1 VDWLYRWRDGGL
13 AMILNHPQ
21 PSNGRSSL
29 ANYFKIPV
37 SGLILPNRD
46 MKDLLKKVKKLEI
59 KTKRKVD
66 STFAGEYHSAFKG
79 QGLEFD
85 EVRLYQFGDDIR
97 SIDWNVT
104 AKTGEV
110 YIKKFKEEREQTMFV
125 LFDISGSEDFGHGAE
140 NKMQVGTELAAI
152 LAFSAMKNNDKIG
165 LATFTDR
172 IERYYTPRKGRS
184 HVLAIMKGLMQHKMR
199 SNKTNI
205 AAAVDWVKKTM
216 KRKCLFIIISDFLD
230 EGYEGSLRHLA
241 QRHEVILI
249 RLFNHHEVMPAGAG
263 MVPVLDT
270 ESGSQLW
277 VNSGDGGFRRL
288 VSRKFEAIAEGL
300 SKLSKGHHIDFLSI
314 DTTEDY
320 ILSLETFFRKR
331 NGRRKLA

>member
-1 VDWLYRWRDGGL
+1 
-13 AMILNHPQ
+13 
-21 PSNGRSSL
+21 
-29 ANYFKIPV
+29 
-37 SGLILPNRD
+37 

-59 KTKRKVD
+59 KTRRKVD

-104 AKTGEV
+104 AKSGDV

-125 LFDISGSEDFGHGAE
+125 LFDISGSEDFGRGDE
-140 NKMQVGTELAAI
+140 NKMQVGTEIAAI
-152 LAFSAMKNNDKIG
+152 MAFSAMKNNDKIG

-172 IERYYTPRKGRS
+172 IERFYAPRKGRG

-205 AAAVDWVKKTM
+205 GAAVDWVKKTM
-216 KRKCLFIIISDFLD
+216 KRRSLFIIISDFLD
-230 EGYEGSLRHLA
+230 DGYESSLKHLA
-241 QRHEVILI
+241 QKHEVILI
-249 RLFNHHEVMPAGAG
+249 RLFNRNEVMSAGAG
-263 MVPVLDT
+263 MVPVFDAET
-270 ESGSQLW
+270 GTQTW
-277 VNSGDGGFRRL
+277 VNSGDGGFRKL
-288 VSRKFEAIAEGL
+288 VSRKFEELEYNL
-300 SKLSKGHHIDFLSI
+300 SKLGKSHRIDFLTI

-320 ILSLETFFRKR
+320 ILSLEMFFRKR
-331 NGRRKLA
+331 NARRKMA